1 MSSSGK
7 FVPQEYEVDYD
18 QEPCYAHYGLRDGE
32 VNRYTKML
40 ENEKFRTAIQV
51 RYETID
57 FVRKYTDELKLRFS
71 GPDYLSLVNQ
81 WAKKQDHSVKHDGK
95 FMPYYVSEDK
105 KFSIEAHTYGNKT
118 YNMFYVNP
126 KLKMYLAL
134 SDAEIMCNSQAD
146 MRAIYDRWVKINNT
160 DLSQLVPINIELGR
174 GHSKLVESP
183 CSAVHTPQQYDE
195 SLKTY
200 LPDNVVKQNM
210 GYETEDQQS
219 LPDLFD
225 DNAVLESPPK
235 PSRATRKR
243 TLVTPQ
249 VLDTSWTNKKRQY

>member
-1 MSSSGK
+1 
-7 FVPQEYEVDYD
+7 
-18 QEPCYAHYGLRDGE
+18 
-32 VNRYTKML
+32 
-40 ENEKFRTAIQV
+40 
-51 RYETID
+51 
-57 FVRKYTDELKLRFS
+57 
-71 GPDYLSLVNQ
+71 
-81 WAKKQDHSVKHDGK
+81 
-95 FMPYYVSEDK
+95 
-105 KFSIEAHTYGNKT
+105 
-118 YNMFYVNP
+118 MFYINP
-126 KLKMYLAL
+126 KRKMYLAL

-146 MRAIYDRWVKINNT
+146 MRAIYDKV
-160 DLSQLVPINIELGR
+160 
-174 GHSKLVESP
+174 VESP
-183 CSAVHTPQQYDE
+183 CSAVHNPQQYDE

-210 GYETEDQQS
+210 GYETDDHQS